1 MVRAAGGLVRG
12 AIIYPGTKCT
22 VSVYPTA
29 NILGRKLEIKGSK
42 SNFSQGI
49 RVERGHVN
57 GLAGSMPCVVENRS
71 KKTVRLETDALIA
84 KLRVC
89 DSDDDDVGV
98 HNEGK
103 SLVSGMNLEGP
114 KLVPGGAKRKRRR
127 TKAEPCNIVDFSIE
141 TKGRPVK
148 QNYHPTEGTKSKV
161 IIETKERP
169 VKQNYNP
176 VKSRKRPVK
185 STLKNSLKHMMKVII
200 LLFLRIIQG
209 IGQGR
214 EQGMVTLAGGSKK
227 KQNQTLTS
235 DGVSPQHVPTPAFHK
250 LSRYSLIGHSTQCK
264 LKLE

>member
-1 MVRAAGGLVRG
+1 
-12 AIIYPGTKCT
+12 
-22 VSVYPTA
+22 
-29 NILGRKLEIKGSK
+29 
-42 SNFSQGI
+42 
-49 RVERGHVN
+49 
-57 GLAGSMPCVVENRS
+57 
-71 KKTVRLETDALIA
+71 
-84 KLRVC
+84 
-89 DSDDDDVGV
+89 
-98 HNEGK
+98 
-103 SLVSGMNLEGP
+103 MNLEGP
-114 KLVPGGAKRKRRR
+114 KWALGGAKRRRRR

-141 TKGRPVK
+141 TK
-148 QNYHPTEGTKSKV
+148 
-161 IIETKERP
+161 ERP
-169 VKQNYNP
+169 VKQNYTP

-214 EQGMVTLAGGSKK
+214 EQGVVTLAGGSKK